1 MTDKTDLRRRALVRG
16 VAAASL
22 LPLLGSNL
30 IGCSDSSDRQIPDPG
45 PEPAPAGV
53 AAEFNHGVASGD
65 PLTDRVILWTRV
77 TPDEPGFVEVE
88 WEVAADEDFS
98 DIVASGAGTTD
109 ENVDFTLKVDV
120 TGLAAGTAYYYRFR
134 VRDRVST
141 AARTRTAPAGAT
153 ATAAFAVVSCS
164 NYPTGFFNVYRE
176 VAQQPVD
183 AVLHLGDY
191 IYEYAPGGYASANA
205 EALGRVVEP
214 ANEILTLAD
223 YRTRYAQYRSD
234 PDLQSAHAAHP
245 FIVVWDDHEI
255 ANDAWREGAENHDPE
270 TEGEFSARRAAAIQ
284 AWYEWLPV
292 RPPAS
297 AEEIIYRRLPYG
309 DLLDL
314 IMLDTRVV
322 GRDRQFVY
330 PDFATGGK
338 IDVDATRAAVGDS
351 NRTLLGAEQ
360 LAWLEEQ
367 LIDSTARWQ
376 ILGQQVLMGRYA
388 LPSPI
393 LEALEP
399 SIATGDPLAGGTAAV
414 LASVAAK
421 NKAPQDRTP
430 EEQALLDSAIPYN
443 LDAWDGYDFE
453 RNRVLD
459 FAGQLGSRLVVLA
472 GDTHNA
478 WASQLRSS
486 SGEVVGVEF
495 ATASVTSPGL
505 DAILGSDAAALF
517 APLMSVLVDDLVY
530 ANFLDRG
537 YLTVAFADE
546 AVTAEWRYVSTIE
559 STEYTVNDTAFQRR
573 VVQRADLLL
582 S

>member
-1 MTDKTDLRRRALVRG
+1 MKDSPDFRRRNLVKG

-22 LPLLGSNL
+22 LPLLGGNL
-30 IGCSDSSDRQIPDPG
+30 IACTDGRDRQLPG
-45 PEPAPAGV
+45 EPQPVGV
-53 AAEFNHGVASGD
+53 AATFNHGVASGD

-88 WEVAADEDFS
+88 WEIAADEDFS
-98 DIVASGAGTTD
+98 DIVASGSGITD
-109 ENVDFTLKVDV
+109 EDVDFTVKVDA
-120 TGLAAGTAYYYRFR
+120 TGLDAGTSYFYRFR
-134 VRDRVST
+134 VRDRESPV
-141 AARTRTAPAGAT
+141 ARTRTAPSGTT

-164 NYPTGFFNVYRE
+164 NYPAGYFNVYRE
-176 VAQQPVD
+176 VARQPVD

-214 ANEILTLAD
+214 PREILTLAD
-223 YRTRYAQYRSD
+223 YRSRYAQYRGD
-234 PDLQSAHAAHP
+234 PDLQAAHAAHP

-255 ANDAWREGAENHDPE
+255 ANDTWREGAENHDPE
-270 TEGEFSARRAAAIQ
+270 GEGEFSERRAAAIQ

-292 RPPAS
+292 RPPSSVA
-297 AEEIIYRRLPYG
+297 EIIYRRLPYG

-314 IMLDTRVV
+314 IMLDTRHV
-322 GRDRQFVY
+322 GRDQQFVY
-330 PDFATGGK
+330 PDFATGGM
-338 IDVDATRAAVGDS
+338 IDVAATRAAIGDS

-367 LIDSTARWQ
+367 LTGSTARWQ
-376 ILGQQVLMGRYA
+376 VLGQQVLMGRYG

-399 SIATGDPLAGGTAAV
+399 SIAGADPLEGGTAAV
-414 LASVAAK
+414 LAAVAAK
-421 NKAPQDRTP
+421 NKAPGDRTA

-459 FAGQLGSRLVVLA
+459 FAAQLGSRLVVLA

-478 WASQLRSS
+478 WASQLRNSN
-486 SGEVVGVEF
+486 GGPVGVEF
-495 ATASVTSPGL
+495 AAPSVSSPGL
-505 DAILGSDAAALF
+505 EEVLGADAAALF
-517 APLMSVLVDDLVY
+517 APLMSILVDDLVY

-537 YLTVAFADE
+537 YLTVAFAED
-546 AVTAEWRYVSTIE
+546 AVTAEWRYVSTID
-559 STEYTVNDTAFQRR
+559 STDYTENNAAFQRR
-573 VVQRADLLL
+573 VVQRGDLLL